1 LNKRIAAFCLAI
13 LLPIAGTAAARD
25 GAVPEHDIRVELD
38 PASGDIR
45 IADRFRIE
53 GRERF
58 EFTLASWLEIESLS
72 IDGEVSAPR
81 QAGGVWQ
88 VSLPGPGVHELDFE
102 LAGTLPPR
110 APGQAELT
118 ASSGADGAYLPAY
131 EDWIPRDPAVA
142 LRYRLQ
148 VSVPAAQRAVAT
160 GKMLDEESR
169 DGRRLAVFE
178 QANPGEAPSL
188 FAGPYQVR
196 ESLRDGLRVRTYF
209 HDGLDP
215 FAEAYLAASRAYIER
230 YADEIGAYPYAD
242 FDVVSA
248 PLPVG
253 LGFPNL
259 TYVGRRVIPLPFM
272 RGRSL
277 AHEVLHNWWG
287 NAVEVDYRNGNWAEG
302 LTTYMADYALERD
315 KGEAEARSMRIRWLR
330 DYAALPAARDRP
342 VRDFRAK
349 RHQASQVIGYNKTAF
364 VFHMLELEIGRRDF
378 VDGLRLFW
386 QRHRF
391 GSASWSDLQ
400 AAFEQVS
407 GRGLGWFF
415 SQWLDRP
422 GAPRLSLGDHSV
434 ERVGEDYRT
443 RIDIL
448 QPVTGYRFHL
458 PVLLVTADGRERHEI
473 EVSESLTTVEWL
485 TDARPLSIQLDPD
498 SDLFRKLQANEA
510 PPILRDIT
518 LDSHAATIIDSGDEE
533 FTAVARELAARLFET
548 EPHVES
554 LSRAEKS
561 SRPLLLITL
570 DENLPQLLSRA
581 QLKIPEQ
588 LPSGDYRA
596 AAWTA
601 RLPGGK
607 PVLVIS
613 ADNVDELRALLR
625 PLPHYGGQSYVLFAA
640 GRALDRGI
648 WPITRGALYRDLS
661 DG

>member
-1 LNKRIAAFCLAI
+1 M
-13 LLPIAGTAAARD
+13 LPFTGVATARD
-25 GAVPEHDIRVELD
+25 EAIPEHDIRVDLE
-38 PASGDIR
+38 PAGGDIR
-45 IADRFRIE
+45 VLDRLRIE

-58 EFTLASWLEIESLS
+58 DFTLAPWLGIESLS
-72 IDGEVSAPR
+72 IDGAISAAR
-81 QAGGVWQ
+81 QAGNGWRVT
-88 VSLPGPGVHELDFE
+88 LPDRGVHELDFV

-110 APGQAELT
+110 APGQAEAT
-118 ASSGADGAYLPAY
+118 GSSGADGAYLPGY
-131 EDWIPRDPAVA
+131 EDWIPRDPAMP

-148 VSVPAAQRAVAT
+148 VSVPSAQRAVAT
-160 GKMLDEESR
+160 GKLTGEESR
-169 DGRRLAVFE
+169 DGRRIAVFE
-178 QANPGEAPSL
+178 QTNPGEAPSL

-209 HDGLDP
+209 HDGLDR
-215 FAEAYLAASRAYIER
+215 FADAYLAAARGYIER
-230 YADEIGAYPYAD
+230 FSAEIGAYPYAD

-287 NAVEVDYRNGNWAEG
+287 NAVEVDYRSGNWAEG

-330 DYAALPAARDRP
+330 DYAALPASRDRP
-342 VRDFRAK
+342 VREFRAK

-364 VFHMLELEIGRRDF
+364 VFHMLELEIGRQAF
-378 VDGLRLFW
+378 TDGLRLFW

-391 GSASWSDLQ
+391 GSASWGDMQ
-400 AAFEQVS
+400 AAFEKVS
-407 GRGLGWFF
+407 GRELGWFF

-422 GAPRLSLGDHSV
+422 GAPRLSIGDYRV
-434 ERVGEDYRT
+434 EREGSDYRT
-443 RIDIL
+443 SIDIL
-448 QPVTGYRFHL
+448 QPVTGYRFQL
-458 PVLLVTADGRERHEI
+458 PVLLVTADGRERRDI
-473 EVSESLTTVEWL
+473 EVSESVTRVEWL

-518 LDSHAATIIDSGDEE
+518 LDPNAATIIDSAAEG
-533 FTAVARELAARLFET
+533 FAGVARELAARLFEA
-548 EPHVES
+548 EPRIES
-554 LSRAEKS
+554 LSGAENQ
-561 SRPLLLITL
+561 SRPLLLIAQN
-570 DENLPQLLSRA
+570 ENLPRMLARLQLD
-581 QLKIPEQ
+581 IPEQ
-588 LPSGDYRA
+588 LPSVDHRA

-607 PVLVIS
+607 PVLVIG

-640 GRALDRGI
+640 GQALDRGI
-648 WPITRGALYRDLS
+648 WPITRGALYRDLQAE
-661 DG
+661 